1 MKFGIIG
8 FILFIT
14 FINVSEANT
23 DKKNTSVDSLEKILI
38 SIEGE
43 KSIPILHKL
52 TEAYFSIDLNKSL
65 DYALKSLELSQ
76 QSFNIKYEAYS
87 NLYIADTYLE
97 FSYYQKAIFYY
108 EKALEYF
115 YDQKDNEL
123 KANIYLKLG
132 DCEKMLGNY
141 DNAIFYY
148 QKPLNLFLSEDD
160 NKISHVYNKI
170 GVVYKLQGKIP
181 EAFEFHQKALNSS
194 NQAFKQDDIATT
206 LNYIGSLYWKINEYD
221 SALVYYEKSIE
232 VYQQI
237 SDTLGKANVLNN
249 IGVVY
254 KDIGQFKKSLEYYL
268 NALELRKTLN
278 KKKQIAESYNNIG
291 SLYLSINDYA
301 NALEFYFQAEKLRE
315 ETNDIFG
322 LAQTQNNIALIY
334 RLKDANQKA
343 LEYFT
348 LSLSNYQKIGNQSLI
363 AASTNQ
369 IGNVYKKLNK
379 LDLALEHYLR
389 ALKIQQEAG
398 NQNEVAS
405 TLNNI
410 GIIYDEINSYPKA
423 LEIYSK
429 SLEIKRNTGNPKEIA
444 YALHIIGNTYLKLE
458 KYTEA
463 LDYFNEALKIR
474 VQINDKINTAS
485 TLKSIGNASLGI
497 KDYNRAFDSFNDAI
511 KLREEIGD
519 IKGVSDVLNDIGNF
533 YFQTGN
539 YTKAKE
545 YFLRIIDVTK
555 KTGDK
560 YTEALCRR
568 KLGIIQIAE
577 KNLSEGLNNI
587 NKSLEIGESI
597 GNLELIKNAYFEL
610 YNYFNQINDKSNALN
625 NYINYTQI
633 KDSIAQ
639 RFNAQRLIEIQMNYE
654 LEKSQSRISEIENEM
669 TKLTV
674 ENKIR
679 ELEIKKQKNV
689 RNFLIVL
696 TLFALL
702 SGGIILVQFL
712 SKRKTNHLLKQKIA
726 EVDLSNKLLTESEEN
741 LKILNAT
748 KDKFFSII
756 AHDLRNPFNALHG
769 LTYHLFNNYHEFTED
784 ELKQSIEI
792 IYHSADDLLELLDN
806 LLQWSRTQRGKM
818 QFTPREINLYDIVK
832 KTIALLQINAE
843 KKNISLINDIKKNCI
858 INADYDMI
866 MTIIRNLVSNAIKF
880 SFANGQVRIY
890 ADHHEDYTE
899 IGVIDKGVGIT
910 PENIKKLF
918 RIDTHYSTSGTSEE
932 QGSGLGLILCAEF
945 VEKHSGKIWVESEV
959 NKGSI
964 FKFTIPKLI
973 V

>member
-1 MKFGIIG
+1 MKFIIIG

-14 FINVSEANT
+14 CIKLSAEEP
-23 DKKNTSVDSLEKILI
+23 DKKTSSIDSLEKILNNT
-38 SIEGE
+38 EGE
-43 KSIPILHKL
+43 KSIPILQTLSK
-52 TEAYFSIDLNKSL
+52 AYFDINLNKSL

-76 QSFNIKYEAYS
+76 QYYNTKLEAYS
-87 NLYIADTYLE
+87 NLYIADAYLE
-97 FSYYQKAIFYY
+97 FNHYQKAIYY
-108 EKALEYF
+108 FEKALEYF
-115 YDQKDNEL
+115 YDQKDNTL
-123 KANIYLKLG
+123 KAEIYLKLG

-148 QKPLNLFLSEDD
+148 QKPLNLFFSEDNNQIGD
-160 NKISHVYNKI
+160 VYNRI
-170 GVVYKLQGKIP
+170 GIVYKLQGKIP
-181 EAFEFHQKALNSS
+181 EAFDFHQKALVSANL
-194 NQAFKQDDIATT
+194 NFKNDDIAAT
-206 LNYIGSLYWKINEYD
+206 LNYLGSLYWRINEYD
-221 SALVYYEKSIE
+221 SALVYYDKSIE
-232 VYQQI
+232 TYQLI
-237 SDTLGKANVLNN
+237 SDTLGIANVLNN

-254 KDIGQFKKSLEYYL
+254 KDMGQFKKSLEYYL
-268 NALELRKTLN
+268 NALELRKLKGNT
-278 KKKQIAESYNNIG
+278 KQVGESYNNIG
-291 SLYLSINDYA
+291 SLYLSINDYK
-301 NALEFYFQAEKLRE
+301 NALEFYFQSEKLRTE
-315 ETNDIFG
+315 INDIMG

-334 RLKDANQKA
+334 RMQDLNTKA
-343 LEYFT
+343 LDYFT
-348 LSLSNYQKIGNQSLI
+348 QSLSNYQIIGNKSLI

-389 ALKIQQEAG
+389 ALKIQQEIG
-398 NQNEVAS
+398 NQNDIAS
-405 TLNNI
+405 TLNHI
-410 GIIYDEINSYPKA
+410 GIIYDEINSYTKA

-429 SLEIKRNTGNPKEIA
+429 SLEIKRNAGNPKEIA

-458 KYTEA
+458 KYNEA
-463 LDYFNEALKIR
+463 LEYFDEALKIR
-474 VQINDKINTAS
+474 IQINDKINIAG

-497 KDYNRAFDSFNDAI
+497 KDYKRAFGSFNDAI
-511 KLREEIGD
+511 KIREEIGD

-545 YFLRIIDVTK
+545 YFLRVLEITD

-560 YTEALCRR
+560 YAEALCRR
-568 KLGIIQIAE
+568 KIGVIQI
-577 KNLSEGLNNI
+577 SENDLTAGLENI
-587 NKSLEIGESI
+587 NKSLEIGEKI

-610 YNYFNQINDKSNALN
+610 YTYYHKINDKSNALN
-625 NYINYTQI
+625 NYIHYTLV
-633 KDSIAQ
+633 KDSITQ

-669 TKLTV
+669 TKLTI

-689 RNFLIVL
+689 RNFLILL

-726 EVDLSNKLLTESEEN
+726 EVDQSNKLLRESEEN

-769 LTYHLFNNYHEFTED
+769 LTYHLFNNYNEFTEED
-784 ELKQSIEI
+784 LKESIEI

-818 QFTPREINLYDIVK
+818 EFTPREINLFDIVN
-832 KTIALLQINAE
+832 KTIDLLQINAD
-843 KKNISLINDIKKNCI
+843 KKKISLWNDVKENYKIK
-858 INADYDMI
+858 ADYDMI
-866 MTIIRNLVSNAIKF
+866 MTVIRNLVSNAIKF
-880 SFANGQVRIY
+880 SFTNGKVRIY
-890 ADHHEDYTE
+890 ANDYNDYTE
-899 IGVIDKGVGIT
+899 IGVIDQGVGIT
-910 PENIKKLF
+910 SENAKKLF
-918 RIDTHYSTSGTSEE
+918 RIDIHYSTSGTSEE
-932 QGSGLGLILCAEF
+932 QGSGLGLILCREF
-945 VEKHSGKIWVESEV
+945 IEKHSGKIWVESEV

-964 FKFTIPKLI
+964 FKFTIPKLN